1 MMEARIRKKFRS
13 GADSSGFTLDVHLR
27 VGNGITVLFGP
38 SGAGKTLTLDAI
50 AGFSDPDE
58 GRILL
63 DDRILFDAAAKVNL
77 PPRERACGYV
87 FQNYALFPNM
97 TLRENIYFAAA
108 HLPRVERHQRVN
120 EALERFA
127 LKDVAGRKPNQLS
140 GGQKQRGSIAR
151 ALVAE
156 PGVLLLDEP
165 SRGLDAL
172 LRRDLYDVLREVR
185 SEYQA
190 PIILVTHDLSECLE
204 LADHVLIYRD
214 GQIVQSGEAPAIVE
228 SPISVEVARMLGIFN
243 LLPVEILALD
253 PGRNW
258 SKVRWNGMDIEG
270 PYYPGHF
277 LGDKVTLSVRPA
289 DLKVVNRQ
297 GKVAG
302 NQVAVPLRRVVN
314 TAEGVRLDFE
324 GISVELSQSEY
335 ATKTDNDS
343 WVIEFP
349 PQALRVL

>member
-1 MMEARIRKKFRS
+1 MMEARIRKRFRS
-13 GADSSGFTLDVHLR
+13 GADSSSFTLDVHLKI
-27 VGNGITVLFGP
+27 GNGITVLFGP

-87 FQNYALFPNM
+87 FQNYALFPTM

-120 EALERFA
+120 EALERFG
-127 LKDVAGRKPNQLS
+127 LKDVAGRNPNQLS

-185 SEYQA
+185 NEYQA

-214 GQIVQSGEAPAIVE
+214 GQIVQSGEARAIVE
-228 SPISVEVARMLGIFN
+228 APTSVEVARMLGIFN
-243 LLPVEILALD
+243 LLPVAILALD

-258 SKVRWNGMDIEG
+258 SKVRWNGVDIEG
-270 PYYPGHF
+270 PYFPGHF

-297 GKVAG
+297 GKLAG

-349 PQALRVL
+349 AQSLRVL